1 MLNETYSDRSMLGG
15 QPVAG
20 VITISGDEYSDLIRA
35 AAQLD
40 AIIVTILHSRHVPTT
55 LIEAVARERN
65 INMEVDHGNREK
77 VLLDEA
83 ERELHDVG
91 HD

>member
-1 MLNETYSDRSMLGG
+1 MFNETYGNRSMLGG
-15 QPVAG
+15 KPVAG
-20 VITISGDEYSDLIRA
+20 VIYISGDEYSNLIRA

-40 AIIVTILHSRHVPTT
+40 AIIVTILHGHHIPTT

-65 INMEVDHGNREK
+65 INLEVDHGNRKK

-83 ERELHDVG
+83 QGELHDVG